1 MTMTAEQDSQLA
13 KKWRLLVQATIMT
26 MIVLGAVM
34 LLTPALGEKIFYLVY
49 YQAFEPP
56 ADFSKEA
63 RSYIRFTNAVL
74 GAVLIG
80 WMVLS
85 YQLVVARSAVTF
97 SAQSAIMLSVG
108 CWFLVDTAFSA
119 LHGVWGNV
127 ALNVLVAIGILL
139 PLHLSSRATAAI

>member
-1 MTMTAEQDSQLA
+1 MTMIAKQDIQIG
-13 KKWRLLVQATIMT
+13 KRWRLLVQATMVT

-49 YQAFEPP
+49 YQAIEPP
-56 ADFSKEA
+56 ADFSHEA
-63 RSYIRFTNAVL
+63 RRYIRFTNAVL

-85 YQLVVARSAVTF
+85 YQLVVARSTGTF
-97 SAQSAIMLSVG
+97 SARSAIMLSVG

-139 PLHLSSRATAAI
+139 PLHLSSRATAI